1 MAIMIPI
8 TAPAI
13 ISSRVMP
20 LKDFNEIRVT
30 AMAAAAKRSPTNII
44 GLLKFSPY
52 CTVIKLPP
60 QIRVIRIKANC
71 GSLDFRV
78 EERKLEMRVGISGG
92 RKITNK
98 KEVRRPLVQQA

>member
-1 MAIMIPI
+1 MAIMSPI

-13 ISSRVMP
+13 ISLRVIP
-20 LKDFNEIRVT
+20 FKDFNEIRVT

-60 QIRVIRIKANC
+60 QIRVIRIKASC
-71 GSLDFRV
+71 GSLAARAG
-78 EERKLEMRVGISGG
+78 ERKVEMRVDISGD